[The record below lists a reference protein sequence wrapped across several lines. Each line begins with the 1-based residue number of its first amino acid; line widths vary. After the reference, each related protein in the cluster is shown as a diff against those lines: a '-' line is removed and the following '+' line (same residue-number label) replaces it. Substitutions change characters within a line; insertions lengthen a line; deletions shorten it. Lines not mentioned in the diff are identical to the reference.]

1 MDWAKE
7 MVLDAMRSD
16 PCVCG
21 DYQCCGECCN
31 SVCDSCGLDHC
42 QCDRYFA
49 EQNADYEGL
58 VY

>member
-1 MDWAKE
+1 MGVPDWYAQQYWE
-7 MVLDAMRSD
+7 EVEAGYWED
-16 PCVCG
+16 
-21 DYQCCGECCN
+21 E
-31 SVCDSCGLDHC
+31 VCDSCGLDPC